1 MLGPGI
7 DPSRGSRGFCGS
19 LWCIHHRF
27 GGGPYKERMSDCV
40 CFATAEAAWDAISY
54 SWPGVGGSDV
64 CPQDFKTLSLW
75 GPLYCVHVKI
85 SYGSTEAE
93 HVVALWMDVV
103 KDYDYEI
110 LYHPD
115 KANMVADALSRK
127 SVGFLVGEMCMSI
140 SIDSLILG
148 LIREAQAEEVQKE
161 NWK

>member
-1 MLGPGI
+1 M
-7 DPSRGSRGFCGS
+7 
-19 LWCIHHRF
+19 
-27 GGGPYKERMSDCV
+27 
-40 CFATAEAAWDAISY
+40 
-54 SWPGVGGSDV
+54 
-64 CPQDFKTLSLW
+64 
-75 GPLYCVHVKI
+75 YCVHVKI